1 MEGLT
6 ETSPELEA
14 AIAKWTP
21 QEIAKLEAEI
31 AKPTFNR
38 AQVGFNNN
46 VKYKDAVYHIQ
57 TEDSGLN
64 KPHIITHLFADG
76 GRIIKSHKRS
86 YAEHVQR
93 SDIALFV
100 RNLMKQQQMEMII
113 MLRDGTFDAIIEGR
127 AMGGMELL
135 THPPQ
140 VDVKRMRRREEGAPP
155 SERKVPA
162 APPVATTPS
171 QAPAAQAPPP
181 RPKPPPVP
189 PPRPPMQST
198 TGEAVPLVKP
208 AEAVVPLVRSA
219 KLRMRVHV
227 VRSMWGGPDAYEPLG
242 EEIII
247 GRHGQV
253 QLEGEKFCHPSE
265 AIMRWR
271 GDQLWLEDFEG
282 GNGVFMRIRTPVEL
296 GFGDEFLIGDQLLR
310 VEKNPPADD
319 EPDPDPTYFYSSP
332 KWPTA
337 FRVVQ
342 VFEGGAP
349 GACVVARGTTLQ
361 VGSAVGD
368 LMFPYDPLVSEQHC
382 YIEEQAG
389 VIVLTDLSS
398 RTGVFVRIDG
408 EQEIVHGDELIV
420 GRTRLVVDLSPNTA
434 LKK

>member
-1 MEGLT
+1 
-6 ETSPELEA
+6 
-14 AIAKWTP
+14 
-21 QEIAKLEAEI
+21 
-31 AKPTFNR
+31 
-38 AQVGFNNN
+38 
-46 VKYKDAVYHIQ
+46 
-57 TEDSGLN
+57 
-64 KPHIITHLFADG
+64 
-76 GRIIKSHKRS
+76 
-86 YAEHVQR
+86 
-93 SDIALFV
+93 
-100 RNLMKQQQMEMII
+100 
-113 MLRDGTFDAIIEGR
+113 
-127 AMGGMELL
+127 
-135 THPPQ
+135 
-140 VDVKRMRRREEGAPP
+140 
-155 SERKVPA
+155 
-162 APPVATTPS
+162 
-171 QAPAAQAPPP
+171 
-181 RPKPPPVP
+181 
-189 PPRPPMQST
+189 MQSS

-208 AEAVVPLVRSA
+208 AEAVVPLVRPPR
-219 KLRMRVHV
+219 LRIRVHV

-242 EEIII
+242 DEIII

-265 AIMRWR
+265 AMMRWR

-282 GNGVFMRIRTPVEL
+282 GNGVFMRIRTPVEV

-342 VFEGGAP
+342 IFEGGAP

-389 VIVLTDLSS
+389 AIVLTDLQS
-398 RTGVFVRIDG
+398 RTGVFVRLEG
-408 EQEIVHGDELIV
+408 EQEITHGDELIV
-420 GRTRLVVDLSPNTA
+420 GRTRLVVDLSPNTS